1 MKISKKVL
9 SMVICGF
16 IVFVGSQV
24 GLIKSHEA
32 TTNNTR
38 ATQSDVLWEQQIAF
52 KLRAKWN
59 SLYKAWWN
67 IKLVCTKDGKLR
79 LEGPTNIP
87 GNLTFD
93 DRFIMG
99 YRRANSLENHLS
111 FVFGPSRYA
120 SAGDALNRAMILF
133 NQAKVKIG
141 DSIFVHGEDWNDTL
155 RFPGYNSV
163 IRKTSKNV
171 YEYGYKNIDRY
182 VVGFEATKYSLEERQ
197 DLVHIEYRHA

>member
-16 IVFVGSQV
+16 IVFGGSQV
-24 GLIKSHEA
+24 GLIKAHAA

-38 ATQSDVLWEQQIAF
+38 ATQSNVKWEQQIAF

-120 SAGDALNRAMILF
+120 SAGDALNRAMLLF
-133 NQAKVKIG
+133 NQAEVKIG
-141 DSIFVHGEDWNDTL
+141 DEIFVHGENWTDTFEWL
-155 RFPGYNSV
+155 PMNSK
-163 IRKTSKNV
+163 IHQTSQNE
-171 YEYGYKNIDRY
+171 YAYGYKNIDRY
-182 VVGFEATKYSLEERQ
+182 AVGFKATENGLDEVQ
-197 DLVHIEYRHA
+197 NFVHIEYRHA